1 MIILLELK
9 QNKIIIVSIFY
20 GKQETKTRKQEAKNE
35 FDYLLQHLSKYLQSD
50 NHLLLP

>member
-1 MIILLELK
+1 MIIILELK
-9 QNKIIIVSIFY
+9 QNKIIIISIFY
-20 GKQETKTRKQEAKNE
+20 GKQETKTRKQAKNE